1 MKINTEMIKEVVI
14 LIRKGKLF
22 LAIGV
27 MTLILA
33 AAFSLPFIGK
43 TPKKSGN
50 INADKNINREYA
62 ILSVSKKEFKK
73 MSKREFIDKITSVL
87 DAYKDKLYTTF
98 DFGDGTGI
106 YFPFSDITKG
116 GQYGEIDKKG
126 IILHRIGD
134 ITIKENDV
142 IYQKTLKMS
151 SKESMALYKYIPS
164 EFVTDDFG
172 LCLIKDNLF
181 IMIPCPD
188 VIPESEAKNIV
199 IDFLSKA
206 KDKGLNISK
215 FNTLKISTGLFYGY
229 KVDTKTSNI
238 THDDDVIDD
247 INESFK
253 K

>member
-1 MKINTEMIKEVVI
+1 M
-14 LIRKGKLF
+14 IRKGKIF
-22 LAIGV
+22 LAVGI

-33 AAFSLPFIGK
+33 AVFSLPFMCK
-43 TPKKSGN
+43 SPKKTKNVS
-50 INADKNINREYA
+50 IDKNINRKYA

-126 IILHRIGD
+126 MILHRMGD
-134 ITIKENDV
+134 ITIKGNDV
-142 IYQKTLKMS
+142 IYQKTLIMS

-172 LCLIKDNLF
+172 LCLIKDDLF

-199 IDFLSKA
+199 VNFLSKT

-215 FNTLKISTGLFYGY
+215 FNALKISTGLFYGY
-229 KVDTKTSNI
+229 KVDTKTSAI
-238 THDDDVIDD
+238 THDDNVIDD